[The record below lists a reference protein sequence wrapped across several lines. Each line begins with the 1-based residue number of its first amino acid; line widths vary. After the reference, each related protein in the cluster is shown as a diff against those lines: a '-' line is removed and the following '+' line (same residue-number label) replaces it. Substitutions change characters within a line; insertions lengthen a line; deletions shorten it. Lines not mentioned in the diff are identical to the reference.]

1 MMKTNNPY
9 NKKFELYLIK
19 KGYNLETISLTESL
33 QQLKI
38 YNKNEIRN

>member
-1 MMKTNNPY
+1 MMKINNPY

-19 KGYNLETISLTESL
+19 KGYNLDTISLTESL

>member
-9 NKKFELYLIK
+9 DKKFELYLIK
-19 KGYNLETISLTESL
+19 KGYNLDTISLIESL

-38 YNKNEIRN
+38 YNKNEVRN